1 MGVSVPESLGANSGK
16 RVLQFAVAVGSL
28 VPILAGGAGVLL
40 GPALVSGAGGGDRD
54 LDSHFR
60 YLSGLLLAIGLAYL
74 TGVPGIERKRI
85 RFLLL
90 GGLVVLGGLG
100 RLWSLL
106 SEGTPS
112 PVMLGAL
119 AMELVVT
126 PILTLWQ
133 LRVSQAALG
142 AART

>member
-1 MGVSVPESLGANSGK
+1 VTGEQPGK
-16 RVLQFAVAVGSL
+16 YALQIAVAVCSL

-40 GPALVSGAGGGDRD
+40 GPALVANAGDRD

-60 YLSGLLLAIGLAYL
+60 YLSGLLLAIGLAYA
-74 TGVPGIERKRI
+74 TGVPGIERKRV

-90 GGLVVLGGLG
+90 GGIVFVGGLG

-106 SEGTPS
+106 SFGAPS
-112 PVMLGAL
+112 PIMLGAL

-126 PILTLWQ
+126 PLLTLWQ
-133 LRVSQAALG
+133 LRV
-142 AART
+142 ARAV